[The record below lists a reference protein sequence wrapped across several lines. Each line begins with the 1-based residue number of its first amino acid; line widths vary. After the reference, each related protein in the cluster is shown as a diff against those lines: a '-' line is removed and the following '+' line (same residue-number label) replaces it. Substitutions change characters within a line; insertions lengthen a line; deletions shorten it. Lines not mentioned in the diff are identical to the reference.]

1 MSLTLGRHPGY
12 FLAGL
17 PYRAPV
23 ERGQTTSPCGRISGY
38 RPARD
43 QAAQDDFLFGR
54 YYTGEPR
61 NRSHVRDPALD
72 DLLVRQRRAMDVK
85 TRREIINE
93 IQRHLAKQQYYVHA
107 PPGTYVA
114 VWDGR

>member
-1 MSLTLGRHPGY
+1 
-12 FLAGL
+12 
-17 PYRAPV
+17 
-23 ERGQTTSPCGRISGY
+23 
-38 RPARD
+38 
-43 QAAQDDFLFGR
+43 
-54 YYTGEPR
+54 
-61 NRSHVRDPALD
+61 
-72 DLLVRQRRAMDVK
+72 MDVK